1 MSEPLRGR
9 TVIAMDVMLVLI
21 GILLGAVV
29 GTAICV
35 RYVKQEM
42 TARVGFTMDLLRMQ
56 IDNLQGAVN
65 AALANWHAEL
75 HDHAVTKSRL
85 LEWQQEVRQIE
96 NGPDRRL

>member
-1 MSEPLRGR
+1 ME
-9 TVIAMDVMLVLI
+9 VMLLLI

-29 GTAICV
+29 GTAVCV

-56 IDNLQGAVN
+56 IENLHSAVN

-75 HDHAVTKSRL
+75 HDHAATRTRL
-85 LEWQQEVRQIE
+85 HEWQHEVRQIE
-96 NGPDRRL
+96 NGPDRTQ

>member
-1 MSEPLRGR
+1 VI
-9 TVIAMDVMLVLI
+9 TVDVMLLLI

-56 IDNLQGAVN
+56 IDNLQSAVN

-75 HDHAVTKSRL
+75 HDHATTRTRL
-85 LEWQQEVRQIE
+85 HEWQQEVRQIE
-96 NGPDRRL
+96 KGSDRRL